1 MSFNSTT
8 GLIFIY
14 IYIYNLKKKKKTSF
28 NNKVHLHELG
38 PDHT

>member
-8 GLIFIY
+8 GLIYIY
-14 IYIYNLKKKKKTSF
+14 IYIYNYKKKKTSF

-38 PDHT
+38 PDRT